1 MTKQEKRVGVASKRK
16 REKER
21 QCVLKR
27 DSMRACLS
35 VCALLEAQFMQTS
48 LAAVFALHFFAFSKL
63 FAVVVV
69 SQEGSERER
78 EGECGKERGRGVG
91 AHKKCQPG
99 IMCGVVK
106 WKRNCN

>member
-1 MTKQEKRVGVASKRK
+1 MTRQEKRVGVASKRK

-21 QCVLKR
+21 EYVLKR

-48 LAAVFALHFFAFSKL
+48 LAAVFALHFFDFSQL

-69 SQEGSERER
+69 SQEGSKRERER
-78 EGECGKERGRGVG
+78 GSGGRGGGEGE
-91 AHKKCQPG
+91 Q
-99 IMCGVVK
+99 
-106 WKRNCN
+106 

>member
-1 MTKQEKRVGVASKRK
+1 MTRQEKRVGVAIKRK

-21 QCVLKR
+21 ECVLKR

-48 LAAVFALHFFAFSKL
+48 LAAVFALHFFAFSRL

-69 SQEGSERER
+69 SQEGTR
-78 EGECGKERGRGVG
+78 EGGSGGRGG
-91 AHKKCQPG
+91 GEGQQ
-99 IMCGVVK
+99 
-106 WKRNCN
+106 